1 VSDNEPAD
9 RARNWA
15 GNVRF
20 GAHRIHRPESVDEV
34 RRFVA
39 RGRPVRALGTGHCF
53 NTIADAAAG
62 SPDGGSDTGGPGN
75 SGAGDLIVL
84 DRLPPIM
91 DVDPAQR
98 SVTVTAS
105 VRYGDLATHLDA
117 AGFALHNLASLPHIS
132 VAGSIATGTH
142 GSGDRNGGLATA
154 VTGIE
159 FVTATG
165 ELVTMTRDS
174 HPEEFAGSIVALGA
188 LGIVTRVRLAIEPAY
203 EVAQWVY
210 EGMPWDRLL
219 ANLDDVF
226 ASAYSVSVL
235 TRWDA
240 PAVDYLWRKQR
251 VHARDARP
259 AAAWLDATLADEP
272 RHPVVGLPPEPATP
286 QLGQPGRWHERLPHF
301 RLKFTPSVGAEL
313 QSEFFVPRDHAA
325 AAIESMRGI
334 GDRLA
339 PVLMVAELRTVA
351 ADDLWL
357 SPTYGRDSLAL
368 HFTWTPDAPAVL
380 AAVAEIENALEP
392 FAHRPHWGK
401 VFTMAPHMVADRFE
415 RLADF
420 GRLRHRLDPTG
431 VFGNDFVDR
440 YAPRPTG

>member
-9 RARNWA
+9 RAHNWA
-15 GNVRF
+15 GNIRF
-20 GAHRIHRPESVDEV
+20 GARRIHRPDSVDEV
-34 RRFVA
+34 RRLVA
-39 RGRPVRALGTGHCF
+39 RGRRVRALGTGHCF
-53 NTIADAAAG
+53 NTIADAG
-62 SPDGGSDTGGPGN
+62 SVRDDDPGE
-75 SGAGDLIVL
+75 LIVL
-84 DRLPPIM
+84 DGLPRIM
-91 DVDPAQR
+91 DIDPDHR

-159 FVTATG
+159 MVTAAG
-165 ELVTMTRDS
+165 EIVTMTRDS
-174 HPEEFAGSIVALGA
+174 HPDEFTGSIVALGA
-188 LGIVTRVRLAIEPAY
+188 LGIVTHVRLAIEPTY

-235 TRWDA
+235 TRWDT
-240 PAVDYLWRKQR
+240 PAVDYVWRKHR
-251 VHARDARP
+251 VHGGDGRP
-259 AAAWLDATLADEP
+259 PPVWLDATLADEP

-286 QLGQPGRWHERLPHF
+286 QLGQPGRWHDRLPHF
-301 RLKFTPSVGAEL
+301 RLEFTPSVGAEL
-313 QSEFFVPRDHAA
+313 QSEFFVPREHAA
-325 AAIESMRGI
+325 AAIEAIRGI

-339 PVLMVAELRTVA
+339 PVLMVGELRTIA

-368 HFTWTPDAPAVL
+368 HFTWAPDAPAVL
-380 AAVAEIENALEP
+380 AAVAQIESALEP
-392 FAHRPHWGK
+392 FGHRPHWGK
-401 VFTMAPHMVADRFE
+401 VFTMAPNLVAARYE

-431 VFGNDFVDR
+431 MFGNDFVDR
-440 YAPRPTG
+440 YAPRMTG